1 MENKTSKNLWRSV
14 NHTNSDEEELLK
26 FQGFSSFSFRKY
38 DSVMNVC
45 SSEIHQELKLT
56 GDSY

>member
-45 SSEIHQELKLT
+45 SSEIHQK
-56 GDSY
+56 S